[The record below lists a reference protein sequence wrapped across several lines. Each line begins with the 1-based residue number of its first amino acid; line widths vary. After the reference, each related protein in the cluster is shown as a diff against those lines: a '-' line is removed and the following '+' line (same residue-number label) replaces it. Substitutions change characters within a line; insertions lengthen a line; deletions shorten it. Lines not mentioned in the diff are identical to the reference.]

1 MKKTLKIIGVTLLT
15 VLYIALGIYAAVTAA
30 ENKPSDED
38 NASGLFIASYVICII
53 QCIIYILS
61 GICIPC
67 IMLDNESTENG
78 KEGLP
83 FLISVYWLVVYFNYE
98 VSPDYD
104 VYAEVQ
110 MIVFFTI
117 LGLLGLSCIGGCIY
131 CCYDSDKVEFSDA
144 EKRYIKENGRENTEN
159 YIERNYN
166 YTSTYTNNANNNTN
180 ANTKQPRIE
189 EL

>member
-15 VLYIALGIYAAVTAA
+15 LLYIALGIYAAVTAA
-30 ENKPSDED
+30 ENKPSDKD
-38 NASGLFIASYVICII
+38 NASGLFIASYIICII
-53 QCIIYILS
+53 QSIIYILS
-61 GICIPC
+61 GISVPC
-67 IMLDNESTENG
+67 IMLGNESTENG

-83 FLISVYWLVVYFNYE
+83 FMISVYWLVVYFNYE

-131 CCYDSDKVEFSDA
+131 CCYGRDNVELSDL
-144 EKRYIKENGRENTEN
+144 EKQHIKENGTENTEN

-166 YTSTYTNNANNNTN
+166 HTYNNNTN
-180 ANTKQPRIE
+180 ANNTKQPRIE

>member
-1 MKKTLKIIGVTLLT
+1 M
-15 VLYIALGIYAAVTAA
+15 LG
-30 ENKPSDED
+30 
-38 NASGLFIASYVICII
+38 
-53 QCIIYILS
+53 
-61 GICIPC
+61 
-67 IMLDNESTENG
+67 NESTENG

-83 FLISVYWLVVYFNYE
+83 FMISVYWLVVYFNYE

-131 CCYDSDKVEFSDA
+131 CCYGRDNVELSDL
-144 EKRYIKENGRENTEN
+144 EKQHIKENGTENTEN

-166 YTSTYTNNANNNTN
+166 HTYNNNTN
-180 ANTKQPRIE
+180 ANNTKQPRIE